1 MVDGH
6 VGYGAKP
13 HISRPAIVLVVFSA
27 LIFVWERI
35 TSPTQNEREV
45 QKRLRESE
53 WKDVTPEEW

>member
-1 MVDGH
+1 MD
-6 VGYGAKP
+6 
-13 HISRPAIVLVVFSA
+13 ILIVLVVFSA

-35 TSPTQNEREV
+35 TSPTRDEREA